1 MQVVLTFQA
10 RLNQEIARQG
20 FLPFG
25 DFLSSCKPFGAPLGG
40 LIVHCIPSI
49 IVISIPA
56 DNIYSFILDV
66 EAYPAQFF
74 SLATSIGLLWLR
86 WERPDLKRPYKAFLP
101 AVWGRILLSLAL
113 IAAPFVTREGED
125 SGDHLFRVTYA
136 LVGISM

>member
-1 MQVVLTFQA
+1 M
-10 RLNQEIARQG
+10 
-20 FLPFG
+20 
-25 DFLSSCKPFGAPLGG
+25 
-40 LIVHCIPSI
+40 HCIPSI

-74 SLATSIGLLWLR
+74 SLATSIGLIWLR

-101 AVWGRILLSLAL
+101 AVWGRIVLSLAL
-113 IAAPFVTREGED
+113 IVAPFVTREGED
-125 SGDHLFRVTYA
+125 AGAHLFRVTYA